1 MGKNYGKITQQID
14 AKLQAAKIKIKPCCI
29 VNDAWLTIKPCQI
42 VTFLCICL
50 QWCKLTLYDYLLIPQ
65 KLSFFA
71 WERERE
77 RERETEWDRE
87 NGYKGIILYST
98 VHIFLRIK
106 FIFLWQLFMFFHSSI
121 TIVQYSFFFFCQW
134 NSLYNYE
141 IMFTM

>member
-71 WERERE
+71 RERE
-77 RERETEWDRE
+77 RERETERQSGTERMDI
-87 NGYKGIILYST
+87 KASFSIL
-98 VHIFLRIK
+98 L
-106 FIFLWQLFMFFHSSI
+106 FIFFLGLNSYFYDNCSCFSILQLL
-121 TIVQYSFFFFCQW
+121 QYSILSFFLSMKFF
-134 NSLYNYE
+134 
-141 IMFTM
+141 I

>member
-14 AKLQAAKIKIKPCCI
+14 AKLQAAKIKINPCCI

-71 WERERE
+71 RERE
-77 RERETEWDRE
+77 RQRQRQRQRQSGTERMDI
-87 NGYKGIILYST
+87 KASFSILLFIFFLGLNSYFYDNCSCFPFFNYYST
-98 VHIFLRIK
+98 VFFL
-106 FIFLWQLFMFFHSSI
+106 
-121 TIVQYSFFFFCQW
+121 FFCQ
-134 NSLYNYE
+134 
-141 IMFTM
+141 

>member
-29 VNDAWLTIKPCQI
+29 VNDASLTIKPCQI

-71 WERERE
+71 RERERE
-77 RERETEWDRE
+77 RERETERQSGTERMDI
-87 NGYKGIILYST
+87 KASFSIL
-98 VHIFLRIK
+98 L
-106 FIFLWQLFMFFHSSI
+106 FIFFLGLNSYFYDNCSCFSILQLLQYSI
-121 TIVQYSFFFFCQW
+121 LSFFFLSMKFF
-134 NSLYNYE
+134 
-141 IMFTM
+141 I